1 MRVIL
6 AMLVTAGLAFFG
18 FQLLQETTEYH
29 GGDGK
34 AAQTTVTF
42 TVKIKRYHS
51 VEVAANAL
59 WQTCTGNIGWNDIS
73 PPARQS
79 DGSYVASV
87 RPSLTADTK
96 RRLRGCLDEA
106 TLDRVQ
112 GKVVRT
118 VDGPATVASPSTMAR

>member
-6 AMLVTAGLAFFG
+6 AMLVTAALAFFG
-18 FQLLQETTEYH
+18 FQLLAETTEYH

-34 AAQTTVTF
+34 APQTTVTF
-42 TVKIKRYHS
+42 TVDIRGFHS
-51 VEVAANAL
+51 LDSAASAL
-59 WQTCTGNIGWNDIS
+59 WQMCTGNIGWDDNS
-73 PPARQS
+73 PPMRQP
-79 DGSYVASV
+79 DGVYVASV

-96 RRLRGCLDEA
+96 RRLRGCLNEA

-118 VDGPATVASPSTMAR
+118 VDGPATTTMAR

>member
-6 AMLVTAGLAFFG
+6 AMGVTALLAFFG
-18 FQLLQETTEYH
+18 FQLLEETTEYH

-42 TVKIKRYHS
+42 NVQVKRYHS
-51 VEVAANAL
+51 VDIAANTL
-59 WQTCTGNIGWNDIS
+59 WATCTGNIGWSVIV
-73 PPARQS
+73 PPVPLS
-79 DGSYVASV
+79 DGNYVAAL

-96 RRLRGCLDEA
+96 RRLKGCLDEA

-112 GKVVRT
+112 GRQIRT
-118 VDGPATVASPSTMAR
+118 VDGPVVSPTTMAR

>member
-6 AMLVTAGLAFFG
+6 AMLVTAALAFFG
-18 FQLLQETTEYH
+18 FQLLEETTEYH

-42 TVKIKRYHS
+42 DVKIKRYHS
-51 VEVAANAL
+51 VDVAASAL
-59 WQTCTGNIGWNDIS
+59 WATCTGNIGWNDIV
-73 PPARQS
+73 PPVRQS
-79 DGSYVASV
+79 DGTFVAAL

-96 RRLRGCLDEA
+96 RRLKGCLNEA

-112 GKVVRT
+112 GHVIRT
-118 VDGPATVASPSTMAR
+118 ADGPATSTMAR